1 MRSQANWMEEG
12 ENNIFYFSGL
22 EKRRQQNKAVSSL
35 LLKNALAE

>member
-22 EKRRQQNKAVSSL
+22 EKRRQQTKAVSSL
-35 LLKNALAE
+35 LLKSALAE